1 MSKTSDLIA
10 ESLAFADPNYSDDP
24 RWQTACAV
32 IETLAT
38 ALSTAQG
45 EVEEHGWLIE
55 IAGPKWFL
63 AGKGWNW
70 TKDASAALRF
80 ARRQDAE
87 SFGRWSHLDIATG
100 EPLSFTE
107 HKWSALARPP
117 QGGDGT

>member
-1 MSKTSDLIA
+1 MTRELIA
-10 ESLAFADPNYSDDP
+10 ALTLLERKSGDYPPSREERASIADAI
-24 RWQTACAV
+24 RAA
-32 IETLAT
+32 I
-38 ALSTAQG
+38 TAQG

-87 SFGRWSHLDIATG
+87 SFGRWSHLDIAG
-100 EPLSFTE
+100 ETLSFTE
-107 HKWSALARPP
+107 HRWPAIGARR
-117 QGGDGT
+117 